1 MYPLKHRLFF
11 EPALAQF
18 EECVW
23 RPAADVARTR
33 YGWLVKVE
41 LPGVRLEDIRLEVR
55 GNTITLSGVR
65 KDTTLQQ
72 GDSYYVM
79 EISYCRFERR
89 IELPTHVERARV
101 HPRCEDGLLLLRIE
115 ATTGENGS

>member
-1 MYPLKHRLFF
+1 MYPLKRLFF
-11 EPALAQF
+11 EPALAHF

-33 YGWLVKVE
+33 HGWLVKVE
-41 LPGVRLEDIRLEVR
+41 LPGVRLEDIRLELR
-55 GNTITLSGVR
+55 GNTLTLSGVR
-65 KDTTLQQ
+65 KDKTLQQ

-89 IELPTHVERARV
+89 IEFPARV
-101 HPRCEDGLLLLRIE
+101 EHARLEPRCQDGLLLLRIE
-115 ATTGENGS
+115 APTGESGS